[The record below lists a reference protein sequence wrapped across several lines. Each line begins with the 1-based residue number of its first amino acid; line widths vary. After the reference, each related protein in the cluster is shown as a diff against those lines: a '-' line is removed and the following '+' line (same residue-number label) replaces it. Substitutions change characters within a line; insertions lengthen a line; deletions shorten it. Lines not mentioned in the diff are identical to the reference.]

1 MDYPPTCQPTTCL
14 SVFKLITKK
23 THVFLLRNIG
33 NQMEC
38 CHQLQTLNQTTNR
51 DESDHHS
58 TQPLNYNTLLVGLH
72 LATFHP
78 MSALETLTKNTKKKT
93 SQKAQLLGHLNAT
106 TFSQFLKTICAPGHR
121 SITWNAR
128 LRSPCLGPIRNPNV
142 SRQAPT
148 NSLLGHAKYTS
159 LYADSNLPC
168 SYLYKFSCRS
178 LEVHHCVAKM
188 VYDDDFSHQSP
199 RYVVFPSS
207 LEVQRLEVQRN
218 QSS

>member
-1 MDYPPTCQPTTCL
+1 MLPPTPNIKPNHQSRWIWPSQHTT
-14 SVFKLITKK
+14 T
-23 THVFLLRNIG
+23 
-33 NQMEC
+33 
-38 CHQLQTLNQTTNR
+38 QLQYALSWFASCYLSPNV
-51 DESDHHS
+51 SS
-58 TQPLNYNTLLVGLH
+58 WNTDKKH
-72 LATFHP
+72 
-78 MSALETLTKNTKKKT
+78 KKKT

-218 QSS
+218 QSSWDWHHT